1 MKVGIVSDSH
11 GNTRAIDA
19 MLAHP
24 AAQGVRLWFHAGD
37 VVPDAEYLA
46 MMTDTEVVRVAGNCD
61 WPDERVRDDEVRDV
75 EGHRIFLTHGHIYG
89 VRYTTRMLREQ
100 AEACGADIAIYGHTH
115 VAELSPGEL
124 TVLNPGSVA
133 RPRDAATGSFAVM
146 ELVPGKRPTVRLV
159 RFSAE
164 NTINGVYV
172 NTIQ

>member
-24 AAQGVRLWFHAGD
+24 AAQDVRLWFHAGD
-37 VVPDAEYLA
+37 VVPDAEYLE

-61 WPDERVRDDEVRDV
+61 WPDERVRDDEVREV
-75 EGHRIFLTHGHIYG
+75 AGHRIFLTHGHIYG
-89 VRYTTRMLREQ
+89 VRYTTQMLREQ
-100 AEACGADIAIYGHTH
+100 AEACGADVAIYGHTH
-115 VAELSPGEL
+115 VAEVSPGKL

-133 RPRDAATGSFAVM
+133 RPRDDAMGSFAVM
-146 ELVPGKRPTVRLV
+146 ELSPGERPAIHLV

-164 NTINGVYV
+164 PVLNGVYA
-172 NTIQ
+172 NKIQ